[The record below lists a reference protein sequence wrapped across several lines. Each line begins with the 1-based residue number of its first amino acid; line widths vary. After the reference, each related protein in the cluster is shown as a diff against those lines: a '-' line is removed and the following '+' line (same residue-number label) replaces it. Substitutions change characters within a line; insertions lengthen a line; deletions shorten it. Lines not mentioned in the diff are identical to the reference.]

1 MQMKLNLYI
10 EANSC
15 VSLFCEGWSSD
26 KNNLSAKQP
35 FHVKLGNPAIADLIT
50 ARMPCR
56 IEVPG
61 NESLLKGNI
70 RKIGNENIFIIEDPE
85 KTSKEKERV

>member
-1 MQMKLNLYI
+1 MKLNLYI

-26 KNNLSAKQP
+26 KNNMSTRQP
-35 FHVKLGNPAIADLIT
+35 FHVKLGNSAIADLIT
-50 ARMPCR
+50 AQMPCR

-61 NESLLKGNI
+61 SESLLKGNI
-70 RKIGNENIFIIEDPE
+70 RKIGNDNIFIIEDSE
-85 KTSKEKERV
+85 KTPKEKERL